1 MFFCGLRDK
10 KAVMKRQI
18 MPYLQQWLHKPQ
30 RKPLIMRGARQVG
43 KTWLVRHLAE
53 LEGKQLI
60 ELNIEREPRSK
71 SFFNTNDPKLILQN
85 IGHYCRIKIHPEKV
99 ILFLDEIQVA
109 PELLAVLRWFSE
121 EMPELPVI
129 AAGSL
134 LDFVLASHSFSMPVG
149 RISYVHVEPLSFE
162 EFLGAMQQEGLVDF
176 LRQYSIGAKASAPT
190 QVPTIIHD
198 QLMRYVREYIFVGG
212 LPSAVACWAD
222 TKLLVHV
229 HETQHDLLSTYRDDF
244 AKYRGRLTPERVEDI
259 WHAVPKMLGKPWK
272 YSHINPDVQSS
283 SLKQALHL
291 LTLAKICHP
300 VYACAADGLPLA
312 AGARERIFKVLFL
325 DIGLVSTALGF
336 SLPGQI
342 EVNAFSLINE
352 GGLAEQFV
360 GQGLRTSFPFY
371 VEPALYYWCR
381 EKSGSSAEVDYL
393 LQHGTDIIPIE
404 VKAGTTGQMRS
415 LHLLMALRGWPR
427 AVRFN
432 ADYPSMTTVTATT
445 HDKNNHQYQLLSLP
459 FYFIGQLSRLLDEQ

>member
-1 MFFCGLRDK
+1 
-10 KAVMKRQI
+10 
-18 MPYLQQWLHKPQ
+18 
-30 RKPLIMRGARQVG
+30 MRGARQVG

-71 SFFNTNDPKLILQN
+71 SFFNTNDPKIILQN
-85 IGHYCRIKIHPEKV
+85 IGHYFGITIAPEKV

-149 RISYVHVEPLSFE
+149 RVSYVHVEPLSFE
-162 EFLGAMQQEGLVDF
+162 EFLGAMHQEGLVDF
-176 LRQYSIGAKASAPT
+176 LKQYSIDSKKGLLT
-190 QVPTIIHD
+190 QIPAIIHD
-198 QLMRYVREYIFVGG
+198 QLMRYVREYTFVGG
-212 LPSAVACWAD
+212 LPSAVACWAE
-222 TKLLVHV
+222 TKSLVHV
-229 HETQHDLLSTYRDDF
+229 HETQYDLLSTYRDDF
-244 AKYRGRLTPERVEDI
+244 AKYRGRLSAERLEDI
-259 WHAVPKMLGKPWK
+259 WHAVPKLLGKAWK
-272 YSHINPDVQSS
+272 YSSINPEVQSS
-283 SLKQALHL
+283 SLKQALQL

-300 VYACAADGLPLA
+300 IYACAADGLPLA
-312 AGARERIFKVLFL
+312 AGAREKIFKVLFL

-342 EVNAFSLINE
+342 DINAFSLVNE

-360 GQGLRTSFPFY
+360 GQGLRRSFPFY
-371 VEPALYYWCR
+371 VEPALYYWRR
-381 EKSGSSAEVDYL
+381 EKSGASAEVDYL
-393 LQHGTDIIPIE
+393 LQHGNRIIPIE

-415 LHLLMALRGWPR
+415 LHLLMALRKWPL

-432 ADYPSMTTVTATT
+432 ADEPSFMSVAATT
-445 HDKNNHQYQLLSLP
+445 HDQNNHQYRLLSLP
-459 FYFIGQLSRLLDEQ
+459 FYLIGQLSRLLENCK

>member
-1 MFFCGLRDK
+1 M
-10 KAVMKRQI
+10 
-18 MPYLQQWLHKPQ
+18 
-30 RKPLIMRGARQVG
+30 
-43 KTWLVRHLAE
+43 
-53 LEGKQLI
+53 
-60 ELNIEREPRSK
+60 EREPRST
-71 SFFNTNDPKLILQN
+71 SFFNINDPKLILQN
-85 IGHYCRIKIHPEKV
+85 IGHYLGIKIHPEKV

-109 PELLAVLRWFSE
+109 PELLAALRWFSE

-149 RISYVHVEPLSFE
+149 RVSYVHVEPLSFE

-176 LRQYSIGAKASAPT
+176 LAQYTIDVKTAEAT
-190 QVPTIIHD
+190 QVPAIIQN

-212 LPSAVACWAD
+212 LPSSVACWAD

-229 HETQHDLLSTYRDDF
+229 HETQYDLLSTYRDDF
-244 AKYRGRLTPERVEDI
+244 AKYRGRLTSERLEDI
-259 WHAVPKMLGKPWK
+259 WHAVPKMLGKSWK
-272 YSHINPDVQSS
+272 YSRVNPDVQSS

-291 LTLAKICHP
+291 LTLVKICHS
-300 VYACAADGLPLA
+300 VYACAVDGLPLA
-312 AGARERIFKVLFL
+312 VGAHERIFKVLFL

-342 EVNAFSLINE
+342 NANAFSLINE
-352 GGLAEQFV
+352 RGLVEQFV

-371 VEPALYYWCR
+371 IEPALYYWCR
-381 EKSGSSAEVDYL
+381 EKRGSSAEVDDL
-393 LQHGTDIIPIE
+393 LQHGTQIIPIE

-415 LHLLMALRGWPR
+415 LYLLMALRRWPL

-432 ADYPSMTTVTATT
+432 ADYPSITTVKATT
-445 HDKNNHQYQLLSLP
+445 HDENNHQYQLLSLP
-459 FYFIGQLSRLLDEQ
+459 FYLIGQLPRLLDSFK